1 MDHQQDHTN
10 NTRSRPRGRNG
21 VARGRRDQCED
32 ENNWLSRAI
41 DTEYKMPWLF
51 YGVPVTLVIAL
62 AYVATVYDTSA
73 VIFWL
78 GFTVAV
84 AIYAYDITR
93 LVYPTQQL
101 HNASVLLVTIISSS
115 WLIYSNP
122 VLFLRVVFITKIT
135 ISVVF
140 WFVRLFE

>member
-1 MDHQQDHTN
+1 
-10 NTRSRPRGRNG
+10 
-21 VARGRRDQCED
+21 
-32 ENNWLSRAI
+32 
-41 DTEYKMPWLF
+41 MPWLF